1 MDSRNRFLWKV
12 RLSAL
17 VIATSASSISPT
29 YLMAQTD
36 SRGTT
41 VLGRERP
48 ELNPAGLRISGFILS
63 PSIGVGTTFN
73 DNIFSTQSGKKSD
86 VVTTVSPELLF
97 ASDWNQHSLRFSG
110 EGIVSRYANNDIE
123 DHETFDLKA
132 DGRLDVYRD
141 MSVTGALGYQLGSEE
156 RGSVDEAGGLT
167 PTEFT
172 IGTFAGDIFT
182 IGTVC
187 LQGRVGDTK
196 QTILMMSRLTLDQST
211 TMIETEMSMF
221 STRVSVMKSNL
232 STKLS
237 FS

>member
-1 MDSRNRFLWKV
+1 
-12 RLSAL
+12 
-17 VIATSASSISPT
+17 
-29 YLMAQTD
+29 MAQTD

-167 PTEFT
+167 PTDQ
-172 IGTFAGDIFT
+172 I
-182 IGTVC
+182 
-187 LQGRVGDTK
+187 K
-196 QTILMMSRLTLDQST
+196 PRLSFPPKTGPLFL
-211 TMIETEMSMF
+211 ETEGGCDGSE
-221 STRVSVMKSNL
+221 T
-232 STKLS
+232 S
-237 FS
+237 FRRGRTEAPARD